1 MIQKLLVLVIGFFTI
16 ENFIFYTTLT
26 NLRST
31 NRTRGANLTYFVENQ
46 IIDEI
51 NNIKQINQKVNNSMA
66 VVLRGKMEV
75 AETRM
80 FKKSF

>member
-1 MIQKLLVLVIGFFTI
+1 MIQKLLLLVIGFFTI
-16 ENFIFYTTLT
+16 ENFVFYTTLT

-46 IIDEI
+46 IVDQI
-51 NNIKQINQKVNNSMA
+51 NEVNQKVNNSMA

-80 FKKSF
+80 FKRSF